1 MKKENLD
8 DYLKKI
14 KSLSSYIDVLSNNN
28 YNMSPSWIIK
38 EVFDISDSDIE
49 MSKKMKISRERFG
62 LLDGK

>member
-28 YNMSPSWIIK
+28 YNMSSSWIIK
-38 EVFDISDSDIE
+38 EVFGISDSDIE
-49 MSKKMKISRERFG
+49 MSKKMEIARERFG
-62 LLDGK
+62 LLEGS